1 MSINISR
8 YTQHQIRYF
17 AEQLLL
23 QRPQHTAEGLASAL
37 SGVKVDLNPHQ
48 VDAALFALESPL
60 SDGVLLADE
69 VGLGKTIEAGLVLAQ
84 HWSERKRKILLI
96 VPASLR
102 TQWRT
107 ELEEKF
113 YIQSEILESKNYNKK
128 KKDDPACNPFEVQD
142 AVVICSY
149 NFASNKMEDVRRVQ
163 WDLVVMDEAHKLR
176 NVYKRG
182 NVIGN
187 RLKEVL
193 RKRKK
198 LLLTATPLQNNL
210 MELYGLVSIID
221 EQVFGDADVFREMY
235 LNVNEVELRN
245 RNLRMRLQN
254 FCKRT
259 LRRQVQEYVPYTNRI
274 AILQEYTPSVDE
286 ETLYNNVSAY
296 LQRDRLYAFPQGQR
310 QLLMLVARK
319 LLASSSMAI
328 HGTLSTIVER
338 LNLKLNDY
346 KAQLSPGDFDDYDG
360 IEELI
365 DDEVNGDDNGVPGA
379 VEADCEG
386 IQKEIDELVRYTE
399 LAERIDTNAKG
410 DNLLL
415 ALDKG
420 FERNEEVGG
429 ARKAVIFT
437 ESKRTQKYL
446 MNLLSQHGYEGQIVF
461 LDGSNTDPVSAKVYN
476 GWKERHKN
484 DGRISGSVAADKK
497 AAIVEEFRD
506 SASILIGTEA
516 AAEGINLQFC
526 NIVVNYDLP
535 WNPQRIEQRI
545 GRCHRYGQ
553 RNDVIVI
560 NFLNR
565 ANAADQRVFDI
576 LSQKFRLFE
585 GVFGSSDEVLGVIED
600 GVDFEKRILD
610 IYQSCREPE
619 EIKAAFD
626 ALQEELSD
634 QISEKMT
641 EARQSILENFDED
654 VSKRLKGCHDDT
666 KAGLDKF
673 SRWLWAFFMMRGAER
688 MEPLN
693 QWRFVYTEDG
703 EEQTYNLRWK
713 DAETQ
718 HDIFL
723 RRDDELCKS
732 WLRSTMDEPV
742 TPVAICFEHSA
753 LPLTD
758 HISFVDA
765 HPGLKGV
772 MSVDRLIHKGI
783 SNEEHL
789 IISVITADGTAVDA
803 ETVDRIMELQAT
815 VVGECSPETAELI
828 TARQAGIQDQKDEIA
843 ERNKQHFLDECAKL
857 DAYTE
862 DLKNGLQK
870 FLKTIKKDIEAK
882 KKEARAMKDTG
893 TLQEMLDVQA
903 EINDLES
910 KRKKKQR
917 ELYDEEDRLER
928 ERDALQENIRQR
940 LNGEIKTQT
949 IMTFSFEIV

>member
-1 MSINISR
+1 MT
-8 YTQHQIRYF
+8 YTQHQIRFF

-23 QRPQHTAEGLASAL
+23 KHPQATIDGLTSAM

-48 VDAALFALESPL
+48 VDAAPFAVQSPL

-84 HWSERKRKILLI
+84 SWSERKRKILLI
-96 VPASLR
+96 VTASLR
-102 TQWRT
+102 TQWRS

-113 YIQSEILESKNYNKK
+113 FINSEILESKSYSSMKK
-128 KKDDPACNPFEVQD
+128 ENPACNPFDIQD

-149 NFASNKMEDVRRVQ
+149 NFASNKMEDIRRVQ
-163 WDLVVMDEAHKLR
+163 WDLVIMDEAHKLR
-176 NVYKRG
+176 NAYKPS
-182 NVIGN
+182 NIMGN

-198 LLLTATPLQNNL
+198 LLLTATPMQNNL
-210 MELYGLVSIID
+210 MELYGLVSQID
-221 EQVFGDADVFREMY
+221 EQVFGDAEIFREMY
-235 LNVNEVELRN
+235 VNVNNRDVRNHQLR
-245 RNLRMRLQN
+245 LRLQN

-259 LRRQVQEYVPYTNRI
+259 LRNQAQGYIDPPFTNRI
-274 AILQEYTPSVDE
+274 AITQPYNPSPDE
-286 ETLYNNVSAY
+286 EALYNGVSDY

-310 QLLMLVARK
+310 QLLMLVVRK

-328 HGTLSTIVER
+328 HGTLATVIDR
-338 LNLKLNDY
+338 LNLKLDDY
-346 KAQLSPGDFDDYDG
+346 QAQLNPSDFDDYDG

-365 DDEVNGDDNGVPGA
+365 DEEAGDDDCGA
-379 VEADCEG
+379 TAMLEADCEG
-386 IQKEIDELVRYTE
+386 IKKEIEELQQYAA
-399 LAERIDTNAKG
+399 LAERITTNAKG

-415 ALDKG
+415 ALEKG
-420 FERNEEVGG
+420 FEKNEEVGG

-437 ESKRTQKYL
+437 ESKRTQRYL
-446 MNLLSQHGYEGQIVF
+446 MNLLSQNGYEGQIVF
-461 LDGSNTDPVSAKVYN
+461 LDGNNSDPVSAQVYKE
-476 GWKERHKN
+476 WKERHKT
-484 DGRISGSVAADKK
+484 DGKISGSIAADKK

-506 SASILIGTEA
+506 RASILIGTEA

-610 IYQSCREPE
+610 IYQTCRDPE

-626 ALQEELSD
+626 SLQDELSD
-634 QISEKMT
+634 QIDERMT
-641 EARQSILENFDED
+641 KARQSILENFDED

-673 SRWLWAFFMMRGAER
+673 SRWLWDFFMMRGAER
-688 MEPLN
+688 VEPLN
-693 QWRFVYTEDG
+693 QFRFVYTENG
-703 EEQTYNLRWK
+703 EQNTYNLKWK
-713 DAETQ
+713 DADEQ
-718 HDIFL
+718 RDVFL
-723 RRDDELCKS
+723 RRDDQLCQK
-732 WLRSTMDEPV
+732 WLTEVMDEPLA
-742 TPVAICFEHSA
+742 PVAIQFAHST
-753 LPLTD
+753 LPPEE
-758 HISFVDA
+758 HISFLDI
-765 HPGLKGV
+765 HTNLKGV
-772 MSVDRLIHKGI
+772 ISIDKLIHKGI

-789 IISVITADGTAVDA
+789 IISVVTEEETVVDDD
-803 ETVDRIMELQAT
+803 TVDRIMELPAT
-815 VVGECSPETAELI
+815 IIGECSTENADLI
-828 TARQAGIQDQKDEIA
+828 ARRLAGIQRQKDEIA
-843 ERNKQHFLDECAKL
+843 ERNKQYFLEEVDKL
-857 DAYTE
+857 EAYTE
-862 DLKNGLQK
+862 DLKEGLQK
-870 FLKTIKKDIEAK
+870 YLKSTKKAITEK
-882 KKEARAMKDTG
+882 KKEAQALKDSG
-893 TLQEMLDVQA
+893 TLEEMLKVQ
-903 EINDLES
+903 EEKNRLES
-910 KRKKKQR
+910 ELKRKQR

-928 ERDALQENIRQR
+928 ERDAFLDEIRNR
-940 LNGEIKTQT
+940 LNGEIETQA